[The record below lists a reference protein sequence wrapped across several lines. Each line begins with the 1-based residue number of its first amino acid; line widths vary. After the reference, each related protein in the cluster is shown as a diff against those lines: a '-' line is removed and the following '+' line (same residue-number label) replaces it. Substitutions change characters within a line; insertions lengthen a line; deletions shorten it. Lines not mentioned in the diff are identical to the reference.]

1 MIFHHVG
8 HCGIVPFAIRIPVT
22 MRPRLSPRHG
32 PDDTLTAA
40 IVAKSEVIN
49 KRPAST
55 GRNVMRGTL
64 GFGLALA
71 VVFVAVRPSASAA
84 VEPRPEKYL
93 INGRLV
99 DAEKDLGERLQKSPQ
114 DDNVRFAL
122 GAARFLRGLERLGQ
136 SLYRYG
142 LRDQAFLGQFVPIV
156 RLPFSGNPHPETL
169 SYEKSRAIV
178 QAWIA
183 DFDKTETTL
192 APIADPAVA
201 LPVELNLVRLDIA
214 GDGTRMISVVEIVTR
229 LMNREQGQR
238 QILVRFDRADVA
250 WLRGYCHLLEAIGEV
265 LLAHDGRELFE
276 HTGQVFFTKIETPYK
291 FLLAKPSGEN
301 EFWANIPDMIAVIHL
316 LRLPVIEP
324 ARMQAALAH
333 LQQMLAMSREMWKF
347 VLAETDDDHEWIPN
361 PKQKS
366 VVGITVTQQ
375 MVDGWLGFLDEA
387 DALLAGK
394 RLIPFWRTSETKG
407 VNLRRVFTQ
416 PRTFDAVLWFQGTAA
431 VPYFEDGPKTRPE
444 VWDRLLRAFEGDLFL
459 LAAWFN

>member
-1 MIFHHVG
+1 MRGSLIFG
-8 HCGIVPFAIRIPVT
+8 LT
-22 MRPRLSPRHG
+22 LSVVV
-32 PDDTLTAA
+32 TAA
-40 IVAKSEVIN
+40 G
-49 KRPAST
+49 P
-55 GRNVMRGTL
+55 L
-64 GFGLALA
+64 
-71 VVFVAVRPSASAA
+71 ASAA

-93 INGRLV
+93 VNGRLV
-99 DAEKDLGERLQKSPQ
+99 DAEKELSGRLAKTPK
-114 DDNVRFAL
+114 DDTVRFAL

-136 SLYRYG
+136 NLYRYG

-169 SYEKSRAIV
+169 SYEKSRTIV

-183 DFDKTETTL
+183 DFEKAETTL

-201 LPVELNLVRLDIA
+201 LPVELNLVRLDVA
-214 GDGTRMISVVEIVTR
+214 GDGTKMMSVVEIVTR
-229 LMNREQGQR
+229 LMNRQPGR
-238 QILVRFDRADVA
+238 HAMLVRFDRADVA
-250 WLRGYCHLLEAIGEV
+250 WLRGYCHLLEALGEI

-276 HTGQVFFTKIETPYK
+276 HTGQVFFTRVETPYK
-291 FLLAKPSGEN
+291 FLLAKPNGEN
-301 EFWANIPDMIAVIHL
+301 EFWASLPDMIAVIHL

-324 ARMQAALAH
+324 ARMQAALGH

-347 VLAETDDDHEWIPN
+347 ALAETDDDHEWIPN

-366 VVGITVTQQ
+366 VVGIAVSQQ

-394 RLIPFWRTSETKG
+394 RLIPFWRNSEKG

-431 VPYFEDGPKTRPE
+431 VPYLEEGHKTRPD
-444 VWDRLLRAFEGDLFL
+444 VWERLWRAFEGDLFL
-459 LAAWFN
+459 FAAWFN